1 MPHDSRL
8 LELVETEADE
18 MIDAGTL
25 DEIEGVLA
33 DALFEAW
40 LMEHQGAG
48 QMPAGQTA

>member
-1 MPHDSRL
+1 MSRDSRL

-18 MIDAGTL
+18 AIDAGTI

-40 LMEHQGAG
+40 LREHQGAG
-48 QMPAGQTA
+48 RMPAGRAA